1 MRVGILGSGGIAFGA
16 AAYLHL
22 NGHDPILWSPSG
34 RGTAELAAGA
44 PLKASAALDLSFHPE
59 IASSAEEVIT
69 GCDVAMLAMPGNA
82 HRMAIEALAR
92 NLRDGQPTIISSHL
106 SFGALCLS
114 RLLSE
119 RGIEAPIV
127 AWGTTLT
134 TGRKQDP
141 TGVSVNSIRSKI
153 DLAAVP
159 ETDIDIGHALC
170 TELFGDRFVRR
181 DGLLAIALSNLNPQN
196 HLAIALFNLTRM
208 ERGERWGQ
216 AENVTASVGR
226 VMEQLDAE
234 RLAIAA
240 EFGVS
245 VRSIKEHYSFSYQ
258 LPIASVAEMNAELH
272 QRGKGGF
279 GPATT
284 ETRYVLEDAPFGL
297 WPTILL
303 GRLVGRPASL
313 HEAGLALLSVAYGR
327 PLAEANDL
335 LPLLGFQDLSRNDLQ
350 AIARAGV

>member
-1 MRVGILGSGGIAFGA
+1 MRVGILGAGGIAFGA

-22 NGHDPILWSPSG
+22 NGHEPILWSPSG

-44 PLKASAALDLSFHPE
+44 ALKASGTLDLSFHPR
-59 IASSAEEVIT
+59 IASSAEEVIA
-69 GCDVAMLAMPGNA
+69 GSDVVMLAMPGNA
-82 HRMAIEALAR
+82 HRMAMEAIAR

-106 SFGALCLS
+106 SFGALYLS
-114 RLLSE
+114 RLLAE
-119 RGIEAPIV
+119 RGINAPII

-134 TGRKQDP
+134 TGRKQGL
-141 TGVSVNSIRSKI
+141 TEVGVNSVRSKI
-153 DLAAVP
+153 DLATVP
-159 ETDIDIGHALC
+159 ESDIESGHALC
-170 TELFGDRFVRR
+170 TVLFGDRFVRR
-181 DGLLAIALSNLNPQN
+181 DGLLAISLSNLNPQN
-196 HLAIALFNLTRM
+196 HLAISLFNLTRM

-258 LPIASVAEMNAELH
+258 LPIASIAEMNAELH
-272 QRGKGGF
+272 QRGGGGF
-279 GPATT
+279 GPTTT
-284 ETRYVLEDAPFGL
+284 ESRYVLEDAPFGL

-303 GRLVGRPASL
+303 GRLARRPASL
-313 HEAGLALLSVAYGR
+313 HEAGLALLSAAYGR
-327 PLAEANDL
+327 PLADDNDL
-335 LPLLGFQDLSRNDLQ
+335 LPLLKIQDLSRDRLQ
-350 AIARAGV
+350 EFARTGL

>member
-1 MRVGILGSGGIAFGA
+1 MRVGILGAGGIAFGA

-34 RGTAELAAGA
+34 RGTAELASGA

-59 IASSAEEVIT
+59 IASSAEEVIA
-69 GCDVAMLAMPGNA
+69 GSDVAMLAMPGNA

-106 SFGALCLS
+106 CFGALCLS
-114 RLLSE
+114 QLLSE
-119 RGIEAPIV
+119 RGIKAPIV

-134 TGRKQDP
+134 TGRKQ
-141 TGVSVNSIRSKI
+141 GSSEVGVNSIRSKI
-153 DLAAVP
+153 DLTTVP
-159 ETDIDIGHALC
+159 ESDIDIGHALC

-181 DGLLAIALSNLNPQN
+181 DGLLAISLSNLNPQN

-258 LPIASVAEMNAELH
+258 LPMASIAEMNAELH
-272 QRGKGGF
+272 KRGKGGF

-284 ETRYVLEDAPFGL
+284 ETRYVLEDVPFGL

-303 GRLVGRPASL
+303 GRLVERPASL
-313 HEAGLALLSVAYGR
+313 HEAGLAMLSAAYGR
-327 PLAEANDL
+327 PLADANDL
-335 LPLLGFQDLSRNDLQ
+335 LPLLDFHDLSRDDLQ
-350 AIARAGV
+350 AIARTGM